1 MCWQT
6 LVPAYD
12 GSHTATIVMIGK
24 CLRGPFTRLSD
35 EPGPVIQVAC
45 TKCEW
50 KAAFSRTELLALYGA
65 EYPLPTL
72 LDHLAMPGYEPVGT
86 LALAF
91 KAPRGDRPQFFQV

>member
-35 EPGPVIQVAC
+35 EPGPVVQVAC

-50 KAAFSRTELLALYGA
+50 KAAISRPGQ
-65 EYPLPTL
+65 
-72 LDHLAMPGYEPVGT
+72 GYEPDWLVDEPPLCEHLPVDAQEKVKRAG
-86 LALAF
+86 F
-91 KAPRGDRPQFFQV
+91 GDR

>member
-24 CLRGPFTRLSD
+24 CLRGPFARLSD

-45 TKCEW
+45 TKCQW

-65 EYPLPTL
+65 EYPLPTPAEASGDAWL
-72 LDHLAMPGYEPVGT
+72 L
-86 LALAF
+86 
-91 KAPRGDRPQFFQV
+91 QN